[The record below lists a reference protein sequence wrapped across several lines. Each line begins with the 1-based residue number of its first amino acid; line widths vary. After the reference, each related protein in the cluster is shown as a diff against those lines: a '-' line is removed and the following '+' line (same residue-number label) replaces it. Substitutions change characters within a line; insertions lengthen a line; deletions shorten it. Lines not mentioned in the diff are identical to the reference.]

1 MKKTGII
8 FDMDGTLWDSA
19 ASVAASWTEI
29 LQTWPKDPGRRAISK
44 EEISSVM
51 GQTMTAIS
59 AKMFPSLDDKGQ
71 QELGDA
77 CMKYENE
84 YLRKHGGTL
93 YPRLRETLELLSRDY
108 PLYIVSNCQQGYI
121 EAFLEYYK
129 LGNLFVDHLC
139 WGDTGLEKDG
149 TMTKMVDRHHLDQWY
164 YVGDIEA
171 DYRSTQKAGGIFIH
185 AGYGFG
191 EVPEAEHRICSLTDL
206 PDLMQK
212 LNCSDATATPGFPL
226 STTGIP

>member
-1 MKKTGII
+1 MKKNGII

-19 ASVAASWTEI
+19 AAVADSWTEI
-29 LQTWPKDPGRRAISK
+29 LKDWPKDPGRRQITA

-59 AKMFPSLDDKGQ
+59 AKLFPALDEEGQ
-71 QELGDA
+71 SALGNA
-77 CMKYENE
+77 CMEYEND
-84 YLRKHGGTL
+84 YLRKHGGML
-93 YPRLRETLELLSRDY
+93 YPHLRETLEKLAETY

-121 EAFLEYYK
+121 EAFLEYHK
-129 LGNLFVDHLC
+129 LGDLFLDHLC

-149 TMTKMVDRHHLDQWY
+149 TMTMMVQRHDLDRWY

-171 DYRSTQKAGGIFIH
+171 DYRSTKKAGGIFIH

-191 EVPEAEHRICSLTDL
+191 EVPEAPYRINAIDELPSLMERL
-206 PDLMQK
+206 
-212 LNCSDATATPGFPL
+212 
-226 STTGIP
+226 